1 MLKTLRA
8 GHATGFIRDDI
19 DLSMLATT
27 LDRAT
32 DLVAE
37 AGLL

>member
-1 MLKTLRA
+1 VLPPLDSLVTPDL
-8 GHATGFIRDDI
+8 
-19 DLSMLATT
+19 DLSQLATT
-27 LDRAT
+27 LDKAT

>member
-1 MLKTLRA
+1 MPADPDLPPLDSLR
-8 GHATGFIRDDI
+8 TPDL
-19 DLSMLATT
+19 DLSMLATV